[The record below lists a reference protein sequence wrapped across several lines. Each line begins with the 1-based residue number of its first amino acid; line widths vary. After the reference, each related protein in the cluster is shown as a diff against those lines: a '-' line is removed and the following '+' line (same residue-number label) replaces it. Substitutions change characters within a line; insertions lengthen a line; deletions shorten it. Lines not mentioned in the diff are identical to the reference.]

1 MSQSAYKVVEIIGAS
16 DKSWEDAARVAI
28 ERASRS
34 LSELRIAEVVEQ
46 DIRIEDGK
54 PISFRTR
61 LRLSFK
67 YKD

>member
-1 MSQSAYKVVEIIGAS
+1 MPDSAYKIIEIIGS
-16 DKSWEDAARVAI
+16 SEKSWEEAARVAI
-28 ERASRS
+28 ARASRS

-46 DIRIEDGK
+46 DIKIEDGK
-54 PISFRTR
+54 PASFRTR

>member
-46 DIRIEDGK
+46 DIKIEDGK
-54 PISFRTR
+54 PSSFRTR